1 MTKTSLPGIAL
12 IVAFLLNSCGVA
24 PSEAPAP
31 LPFVLI
37 TAAPN
42 ASPTPTPFQ
51 PPNKSQATPNSS
63 YSIQVP
69 TLKPFHLN
77 ATPLQPAATI
87 DLSSLYPTAAAPL
100 PPDTSGVGPTPIP
113 LLNDNNTINFLLIG
127 HDQGTP
133 TSFRTDTLVAVILW
147 PNDGQV
153 SMVSI
158 PRDLWVDIPTVG
170 MDRINT
176 AYEYG
181 VGDYQGGGAA
191 LLRDTIAY
199 NLGLRIDHM
208 AMVDF
213 SGFSRIVNTL
223 GGIDVPVACPYT
235 DWRLLDPSYD
245 SNDPN
250 NWAEYSVPSGMIH
263 MNGDLAL
270 WYARSRESSNDFDRG
285 RRQQEVLRA
294 MFAQALK
301 ANTLSRI
308 PQLYKDFSSTITTDL
323 GLADILKLALYA
335 PKLTNANIRGFYI
348 RPPYVSDWVTPGGAD
363 VLLPNQ
369 PSLQQLLIEATTP
382 STVSAQR
389 DAMSIQVENGTRSNG
404 WDSLAANQLN
414 YAGYQTS
421 IAHADRQNYAN
432 SVLVDMTKSQNP
444 NTRIAIL
451 ANLGLSSASILSVP
465 NSNSSIQYRLIL
477 GSDYQPCFQPQDLS
491 H

>member
-1 MTKTSLPGIAL
+1 M
-12 IVAFLLNSCGVA
+12 
-24 PSEAPAP
+24 
-31 LPFVLI
+31 
-37 TAAPN
+37 AAPP
-42 ASPTPTPFQ
+42 S
-51 PPNKSQATPNSS
+51 
-63 YSIQVP
+63 
-69 TLKPFHLN
+69 
-77 ATPLQPAATI
+77 
-87 DLSSLYPTAAAPL
+87 
-100 PPDTSGVGPTPIP
+100 PDTSGVGPTPIP
-113 LLNDNNTINFLLIG
+113 LLNDNDTINFLLIG

-153 SMVSI
+153 SMISI
-158 PRDLWVDIPTVG
+158 PRDLWVYIPTVG

-181 VGDYQGGGAA
+181 IGNYQGGGAA

-199 NLGLRIDHM
+199 NLGLRIDHI

-213 SGFSRIVNTL
+213 SGFSRIVDTL

-235 DWRLLDPSYD
+235 DWRLIDPSYD

-270 WYARSRESSNDFDRG
+270 WYARSREASSDFDRG

-301 ANTLSRI
+301 ANTLSHI
-308 PQLYKDFSSTITTDL
+308 PQLYSDFSSTITTDL

-348 RPPYVSDWVTPGGAD
+348 RPPYVSAWVTPGGAD

-369 PSLQQLLIEATTP
+369 PSLQQLLSEATTL
-382 STVSAQR
+382 SNVSAQR
-389 DAMSIQVENGTRSNG
+389 DAISIQVENGTQFNG
-404 WDSLAANQLN
+404 WELAGCKSTQL
-414 YAGYQTS
+414 
-421 IAHADRQNYAN
+421 R
-432 SVLVDMTKSQNP
+432 
-444 NTRIAIL
+444 
-451 ANLGLSSASILSVP
+451 GLSNFHCQCRPTKLCQFGFSGHDQIARPKCAQRNPDQPWTFLGKYFIHAESKQYLSISP
-465 NSNSSIQYRLIL
+465 HPRQ
-477 GSDYQPCFQPQDLS
+477 
-491 H
+491 

>member
-1 MTKTSLPGIAL
+1 MFKISLPRLALIIAL
-12 IVAFLLNSCGVA
+12 FLTSCGVA
-24 PSEAPAP
+24 PVDTPAP
-31 LPFVLI
+31 QPFILI
-37 TAAPN
+37 TSAPN

-51 PPNKSQATPNSS
+51 PPQNSQATPTSLEPFSS
-63 YSIQVP
+63 AGTSLP
-69 TLKPFHLN
+69 TPIP
-77 ATPLQPAATI
+77 PLQPAATI
-87 DLSSLYPTAAAPL
+87 DLNSLFPADAPSTPDASS
-100 PPDTSGVGPTPIP
+100 DGPTPIP

-133 TSFRTDTLVAVILW
+133 TLFRTDTMVAVILW
-147 PNDGQV
+147 PKDGQV
-153 SMVSI
+153 SMISI
-158 PRDLWVDIPTVG
+158 PRDLWVYIPTVG

-181 VGDYQGGGAA
+181 TENYPGGGAA

-213 SGFSRIVNTL
+213 SGFSKIVDTL

-235 DWRLLDPSYD
+235 DWRLIDPSYD
-245 SNDPN
+245 PNDPN

-270 WYARSRESSNDFDRG
+270 WYARAREASSDFDRG

-301 ANTLSRI
+301 TNTLSHI
-308 PQLYKDFSSTITTDL
+308 PQLYNDFSSTITTDL
-323 GLADILKLALYA
+323 GLADILKLALFA
-335 PKLTNANIRGFYI
+335 PKLTNADIRGYYI

-369 PSLQQLLIEATTP
+369 PSLQQFLIQATTL
-382 STVSAQR
+382 STTSTQR
-389 DAMSIQVENGTRSNG
+389 DSISIQVENGTPFNG
-404 WDSLAANQLN
+404 WDSLAASRLN
-414 YAGYQTS
+414 YAGYQAS
-421 IAHADRQNYAN
+421 IANADRKNYAT
-432 SVLVDMTKSQNP
+432 SVLVDMTKSQDP
-444 NTRIAIL
+444 NARNTIL
-451 ANLGLSSASILSVP
+451 TNLGLSSASILSMP

-477 GSDYQPCFQPQDLS
+477 GYDYQPCFQPQDLS